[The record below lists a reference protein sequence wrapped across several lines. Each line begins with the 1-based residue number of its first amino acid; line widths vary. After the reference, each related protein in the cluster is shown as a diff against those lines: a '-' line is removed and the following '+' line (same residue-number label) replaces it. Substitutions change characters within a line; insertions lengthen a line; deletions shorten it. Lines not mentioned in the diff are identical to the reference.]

1 MTQVIKRDGTEEP
14 FEKHKLV
21 RVVRAAG
28 LSEQQAHDL
37 AEIIAG
43 WIHEFHSQS
52 VSSLLI
58 RDKTLIEMR
67 KIHLPAA
74 QLYEWYQQTK
84 EIPSSG

>member
-1 MTQVIKRDGTEEP
+1 MTQVIKRDGSEEP
-14 FEKHKLV
+14 FEKHKLF

-28 LSEQQAHDL
+28 LQEKDAHQLTD
-37 AEIIAG
+37 IIAD
-43 WIHEFHSQS
+43 WIKAHHPHS

-74 QLYEWYQQTK
+74 NLYEWYQQTK
-84 EIPSSG
+84 ERT